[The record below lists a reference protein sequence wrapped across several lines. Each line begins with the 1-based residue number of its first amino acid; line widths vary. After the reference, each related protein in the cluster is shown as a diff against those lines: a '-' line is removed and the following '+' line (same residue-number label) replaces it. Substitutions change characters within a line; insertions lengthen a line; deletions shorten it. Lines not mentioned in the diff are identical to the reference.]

1 MKHVRI
7 KQILTFIAAIL
18 LLSAMSVAY
27 VYIGMLSDTDSVME
41 QIQQKV
47 QSLMPSVSELMRS
60 YDSVYIQSEISLE
73 RLDCFQGYVAK
84 ISVQCSYIIA

>member
-7 KQILTFIAAIL
+7 KQILTFIAALL

-60 YDSVYIQSEISLE
+60 YDSVYMDYDAVLK
-73 RLDCFQGYVAK
+73 G
-84 ISVQCSYIIA
+84 